1 MIDLSKILQY
11 APYSLELYSKEHGK
25 VYFTEYSRSSS
36 FPITVAKGLSIFDE
50 TYFYDSN
57 GIKLGSLINTVY
69 PYTDLYPD
77 SNLTWNNWQY
87 ILFCKSV
94 NSFIKHKI
102 RSTIYYLASE
112 TEAVNEALEVVKIS
126 SIEDLINYI
135 YVNPSECDFKH
146 RYEVAYQDYLRD
158 KENENAL
165 KTYTESGTIQ
175 NSEVETELEIESE
188 TEVET
193 IQNPESETEI
203 ESENKPEVEIVTK
216 NIVIPENI
224 FIPRFSVNTFIQVR
238 DDAEP
243 NPKYDDRTFKVIR
256 VRSKFK
262 QYICVAVRNGIV
274 TKQKYKIPFW
284 AEDRYEPIPDPTYI
298 KYEAGQKVLARK
310 TIIISGKEYLLE
322 WNLVI
327 FSHVKEILGN
337 VKYIAS
343 GMIWDEIMPFNKK
356 TKHLLGTTNTE

>member
-1 MIDLSKILQY
+1 MIDLSKILPY
-11 APYSLELYSKEHGK
+11 APYLLELYSREHGK
-25 VYFTEYSRSSS
+25 VYFTDYSRSSS
-36 FPITVAKGLSIFDE
+36 FPITVVTGLS
-50 TYFYDSN
+50 TNSKSYFYDSN
-57 GIKLGSLINTVY
+57 GIKLGTLINTVA

-77 SNLTWNNWQY
+77 YNLTWNNWQN
-87 ILFCKSV
+87 ILFYKSPKT
-94 NSFIKHKI
+94 FIKHKTH
-102 RSTIYYLASE
+102 STFYYLASE
-112 TEAVNEALEVVKIS
+112 TEAVNENLEVVEIS
-126 SIEDLINYI
+126 SIENLTDYI
-135 YVNPSECDFKH
+135 YVKPKESNFKH
-146 RYEVAYQDYLRD
+146 KYEVAYQDYLRD

-165 KTYTESGTIQ
+165 KAYTES
-175 NSEVETELEIESE
+175 
-188 TEVET
+188 ET
-193 IQNPESETEI
+193 IQNPESETEA

-224 FIPRFSVNTFIQVR
+224 FIPRFSVNTFIQVS
-238 DDAEP
+238 DDAES

-284 AEDRYEPIPDPTYI
+284 AEDRYESIPDPTYI